1 MNLTSSVVL
10 GFALLTVCA
19 VVFAT
24 FAHKYD
30 ISRPILP
37 QNFEDINSSKKI
49 QLNDINGL
57 KGNII
62 SLQYNKS
69 SIPVATITGKWQIA
83 EVIANNTH
91 HIKPNFDFTS
101 NFTLTRVDG
110 LSSLKYQLREFKN
123 YNIILTG
130 KTAMLNGSISLIP
143 KSQKSEVNPNPKVDS
158 VPITIEIMNLQSIV
172 IKIHSDL
179 VKHYLGDTPI
189 YGTVP
194 G

>member
-1 MNLTSSVVL
+1 MNLASSVAL
-10 GFALLTVCA
+10 GFALLVVSA

-30 ISRPILP
+30 NSRPFFR
-37 QNFEDINSSKKI
+37 QSFENISSSKTI
-49 QLNDINGL
+49 QLFDIKGL
-57 KGNII
+57 KGNLI

-69 SIPVATITGKWQIA
+69 SMPVATISGKWQITQ
-83 EVIANNTH
+83 VLANNTH
-91 HIKPNFDFTS
+91 PIKPNLDFTS
-101 NFTLTRVDG
+101 NITLITVDG

-123 YNIILTG
+123 FNITLTG
-130 KTAMLNGSISLIP
+130 KTAIINGSISLIP

-158 VPITIEIMNLQSIV
+158 VPLTIEIMNLKSII
-172 IKIHSDL
+172 IKIRSDL

-189 YGTVP
+189 YGTVS

>member
-1 MNLTSSVVL
+1 MI
-10 GFALLTVCA
+10 
-19 VVFAT
+19 FAT

-30 ISRPILP
+30 ISRPILH
-37 QNFEDINSSKKI
+37 QSFEDISASKKI

-69 SIPVATITGKWQIA
+69 SMPA
-83 EVIANNTH
+83 EQFLENGNNRSTTNNTH
-91 HIKPNFDFTS
+91 PIKPNFDFTS

-110 LSSLKYQLREFKN
+110 LSSLKYQLGEFKN
-123 YNIILTG
+123 FNIILNG
-130 KTAMLNGSISLIP
+130 KTVIINGSISLIP
-143 KSQKSEVNPNPKVDS
+143 KSQKSEVNPNPKVES
-158 VPITIEIMNLQSIV
+158 VPLTIEIMNLKSII

>member
-1 MNLTSSVVL
+1 MNLTSSVAL
-10 GFALLTVCA
+10 GFALLAVSA

-30 ISRPILP
+30 ISRPILH
-37 QNFEDINSSKKI
+37 QSFEDIISSKKI

-69 SIPVATITGKWQIA
+69 SMPVATISGKWQIT
-83 EVIANNTH
+83 EVLANNTH
-91 HIKPNFDFTS
+91 PIKPNFDFTS

-123 YNIILTG
+123 FNIILTG
-130 KTAMLNGSISLIP
+130 KTAIINGSISLIP

-158 VPITIEIMNLQSIV
+158 VPLTIEIMNLESII